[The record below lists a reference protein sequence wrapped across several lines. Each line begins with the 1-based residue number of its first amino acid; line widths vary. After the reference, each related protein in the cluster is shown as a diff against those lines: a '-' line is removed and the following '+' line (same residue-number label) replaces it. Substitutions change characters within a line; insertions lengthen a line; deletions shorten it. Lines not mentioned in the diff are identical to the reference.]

1 MSNTVSFHKILQIK
15 ENEKKRAE
23 QLHQQSIQ
31 TFEKIALRMYEML
44 KKKEETEQAYE
55 YHIQK
60 TVQLEKMKQTVRYIE
75 QLNGQIARLQQQVN
89 DARNNMNH
97 QQQLVTTA
105 HMEMKKV
112 EKLIEKRNEESNQQL
127 TREENVFMDEL
138 SLQQFLKRKLG
149 ESIV

>member
-1 MSNTVSFHKILQIK
+1 MSDTVAFRKILHIR

-31 TFEKIALRMYEML
+31 AFEKIAMQMYEML
-44 KKKEETEQAYE
+44 KKKEATEQAYE
-55 YHIQK
+55 NDIQK
-60 TVQLEKMKQTVRYIE
+60 TVQLEKMEQTVRYIE
-75 QLNGQIARLQQQVN
+75 QLNDKITRMQQQVN
-89 DARNNMNH
+89 DARTEMNY

-112 EKLIEKRNEESNQQL
+112 EKLIEKRNEEYQHQL
-127 TREENVFMDEL
+127 SREENAFMDEL
-138 SLQQFLKRKLG
+138 SMQQFLKRKLG